1 MPTKGGEYFQNYAK
15 QPFDEGVLKCEKLN
29 SFQKPDAHKVVSE
42 RYKLKEVRSLCLEL
56 RTNFRK
62 FSVNINNNQ

>member
-29 SFQKPDAHKVVSE
+29 SFQKPDAHKVE
-42 RYKLKEVRSLCLEL
+42 RKIYDKLKEVRSLCLE